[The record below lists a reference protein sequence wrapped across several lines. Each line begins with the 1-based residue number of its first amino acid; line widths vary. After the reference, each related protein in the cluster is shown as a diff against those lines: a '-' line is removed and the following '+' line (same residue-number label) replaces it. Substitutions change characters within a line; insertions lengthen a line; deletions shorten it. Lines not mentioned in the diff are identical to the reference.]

1 MSFGSIDV
9 VTMGRAQD
17 YTTIKQNEDNKG
29 MVEQS
34 NLGQYAH
41 KQVEQNAQ
49 SVTDSQNADW
59 HNKRQDAKDKG
70 NNQYEGDGGRDRKNP
85 KKDRV
90 VLKGHQGFDIKI

>member
-17 YTTIKQNEDNKG
+17 YTTIKQNEDYKG

-41 KQVEQNAQ
+41 KQVEQKAS

-59 HNKRQDAKDKG
+59 HNKRQDARDKG
-70 NNQYEGDGGRDRKNP
+70 SNQYQGDGGKRRRQQS
-85 KKDRV
+85 KDRV
-90 VLKGHQGFDIKI
+90 IQKGHQSFDIKI